1 MIKDVVIKEL
11 KKYEDERGWLCE
23 IFREDA
29 VSTEALNDNGER
41 RREID
46 YKVPMSYISETK
58 PGVIRGPHEHQEQSD
73 LFVFIGPGK
82 FKLYL
87 WDNRKDSE
95 TYQEKMELEGGEDN
109 LISVIVPPGVVHG
122 YKCISDQPAWCINLP
137 NKLYKGENKKEEID
151 EIRWEE
157 NPDSPFIIK

>member
-1 MIKDVVIKEL
+1 MIKDVVVTQL
-11 KKYEDERGWLCE
+11 NKYKDERGWLCE
-23 IFREDA
+23 IFRED
-29 VSTEALNDNGER
+29 ELN
-41 RREID
+41 

-58 PGVIRGPHEHQEQSD
+58 PGVSRGPHEHKEQSD
-73 LFVFIGPGK
+73 LFAFIGPGK

-95 TYQEKMELEGGEDN
+95 TYQEKMEIEGGEDN

-122 YKCISDQPAWCINLP
+122 YKCISEKAAWCINLP
-137 NKLYKGENKKEEID
+137 NKLYKGKNKNEEID

-157 NPDSPFIIK
+157 NSDSPFIIK

>member
-23 IFREDA
+23 IFRED
-29 VSTEALNDNGER
+29 
-41 RREID
+41 EID
-46 YKVPMSYISETK
+46 YKIPMSYISETK
-58 PGVIRGPHEHQEQSD
+58 PGVIRGPHEHQKQSD

-95 TYQEKMELEGGEDN
+95 TYQEKMEIEAGEDN

-157 NPDSPFIIK
+157 NSDSPFKIK

>member
-1 MIKDVVIKEL
+1 MIQDVIITQL
-11 KKYEDERGWLCE
+11 NKYEDERGWLCE
-23 IFREDA
+23 IFRED
-29 VSTEALNDNGER
+29 ELN
-41 RREID
+41 

-58 PGVIRGPHEHQEQSD
+58 SGVTRGPHEHKYQSD
-73 LFVFIGPGK
+73 LFVFVGPGK

-95 TYQEKMELEGGEDN
+95 TYQKTMEIEGGEDN

-122 YKCISDQPAWCINLP
+122 YKCISKNPAWCINLP
-137 NKLYKGENKKEEID
+137 NKLYKGKNKIEEID

-157 NPDSPFIIK
+157 NPDSPFQID

>member
-1 MIKDVVIKEL
+1 MIKDVIITQL

-23 IFREDA
+23 IFRED
-29 VSTEALNDNGER
+29 ELN
-41 RREID
+41 

-58 PGVIRGPHEHQEQSD
+58 PGTIRGPHEHQKQSD

-82 FKLYL
+82 FRLYL
-87 WDNRKDSE
+87 WDNRKNSA
-95 TYQEKMELEGGEDN
+95 TYQEKIEIEGGEDN

-137 NKLYKGENKKEEID
+137 NKLYKGENKTEEID

-157 NPDSPFIIK
+157 QGKSPFKID

>member
-1 MIKDVVIKEL
+1 MIKDVVVKEL

-23 IFREDA
+23 IFRED
-29 VSTEALNDNGER
+29 ELNN
-41 RREID
+41 
-46 YKVPMSYISETK
+46 YQVPMSYISETK
-58 PGVIRGPHEHQEQSD
+58 PNVIRGPHEHQEQSD

-95 TYQEKMELEGGEDN
+95 TYQETMEVEGGEDN

-122 YKCISDQPAWCINLP
+122 YKCISDTPAWCINLP
-137 NKLYKGENKKEEID
+137 NKLYKGKDKTEEID

-157 NPDSPFIIK
+157 DPDSPFEIV

>member
-1 MIKDVVIKEL
+1 MIKDIIVKKL
-11 KKYEDERGWLCE
+11 KKHHDERGWLCE
-23 IFREDA
+23 IFREDE
-29 VSTEALNDNGER
+29 V
-41 RREID
+41 D
-46 YKVPMSYISETK
+46 YRVPMGYISETK
-58 PGVIRGPHEHQEQSD
+58 PGVIRGPHEHKYQSD

-87 WDNRKDSE
+87 WDNRENSE
-95 TYQEKMELEGGEDN
+95 TYSEKMELEGGEDN
-109 LISVIVPPGVVHG
+109 LLAVIVPPGVVHG

-157 NPDSPFIIK
+157 DPNSPFIIE

>member
-1 MIKDVVIKEL
+1 MIKDIIIKKL

-23 IFREDA
+23 IFRED
-29 VSTEALNDNGER
+29 ELNYQ
-41 RREID
+41 I
-46 YKVPMSYISETK
+46 PMSYISETK
-58 PGVIRGPHEHQEQSD
+58 AGMTRGPHEHKEQSD

-95 TYQEKMELEGGEDN
+95 TYQEKMEIEGGEDN

-122 YKCISDQPAWCINLP
+122 YKCISKKPAWCINLP
-137 NKLYKGENKKEEID
+137 NKLYKGENKAEEID

-157 NPDSPFIIK
+157 NPDSPFKIPS

>member
-1 MIKDVVIKEL
+1 MIKDVVITQL
-11 KKYEDERGWLCE
+11 NKYKDDRGWLCE
-23 IFREDA
+23 IFRED
-29 VSTEALNDNGER
+29 ELN
-41 RREID
+41 

-58 PGVIRGPHEHQEQSD
+58 AGMTRGPHEHKEQSD

-95 TYQEKMELEGGEDN
+95 TYQEKMEIEGGEDN
-109 LISVIVPPGVVHG
+109 LVSVIVPPGVVHG
-122 YKCISDQPAWCINLP
+122 YKCISDIPAWCINLP
-137 NKLYKGENKKEEID
+137 NKLYKGKNKAEEID

-157 NPDSPFIIK
+157 DPDSPFKIN

>member
-1 MIKDVVIKEL
+1 MIKDVVITQL
-11 KKYEDERGWLCE
+11 NKYKDDRGWLCE
-23 IFREDA
+23 IFRED
-29 VSTEALNDNGER
+29 ELN
-41 RREID
+41 

-58 PGVIRGPHEHQEQSD
+58 AGITRGPHEHKYQSD

-95 TYQEKMELEGGEDN
+95 TYQEKMEIEGGEDN

-122 YKCISDQPAWCINLP
+122 YKCISEKPAWCINLP
-137 NKLYKGENKKEEID
+137 NKLYKGNGKTEEID

-157 NPDSPFIIK
+157 DLESPFKIN

>member
-1 MIKDVVIKEL
+1 MIKDVVVKKL
-11 KKYEDERGWLCE
+11 NKYEDQRGWLCE
-23 IFREDA
+23 IFRED
-29 VSTEALNDNGER
+29 ELNG
-41 RREID
+41 
-46 YKVPMSYISETK
+46 YQVPMTYISETK
-58 PGVIRGPHEHQEQSD
+58 PGISRGPHEHKFQSD

-95 TYQEKMELEGGEDN
+95 TYQETMELEGGEDN

-122 YKCISDQPAWCINLP
+122 YKCISDIPAWSINLP
-137 NKLYKGENKKEEID
+137 NKLYKGKNKAEEVD

-157 NPDSPFIIK
+157 DPESPFKIK

>member
-1 MIKDVVIKEL
+1 MIKDVVVTQL
-11 KKYEDERGWLCE
+11 NKYEDERGWLCE
-23 IFREDA
+23 IFRED
-29 VSTEALNDNGER
+29 ELN
-41 RREID
+41 

-58 PGVIRGPHEHQEQSD
+58 PGITRGPHEHKKQSD
-73 LFVFIGPGK
+73 LFAFIGPGK

-95 TYQEKMELEGGEDN
+95 TYQEKMEIEGGEDN

-122 YKCISDQPAWCINLP
+122 YKCISEKPAWCINLP
-137 NKLYKGENKKEEID
+137 NKLYKGKNKTEEID

-157 NPDSPFIIK
+157 NPDSPFKIN

>member
-1 MIKDVVIKEL
+1 MKKKNMIKNLIVKEL
-11 KKYEDERGWLCE
+11 KKYDDERGWLCE
-23 IFREDA
+23 IFREDE
-29 VSTEALNDNGER
+29 V
-41 RREID
+41 D
-46 YKVPMSYISETK
+46 YKVPMIYISETK
-58 PGVIRGPHEHQEQSD
+58 PNVVRGPHEHKEQSD

-95 TYQEKMELEGGEDN
+95 TYQEKMEIEGGEDN

-122 YKCISDQPAWCINLP
+122 YKCISDIPAWGINLP
-137 NKLYKGENKKEEID
+137 NKLYRGKNKTEEID

-157 NPDSPFIIK
+157 DPNSPFKIK